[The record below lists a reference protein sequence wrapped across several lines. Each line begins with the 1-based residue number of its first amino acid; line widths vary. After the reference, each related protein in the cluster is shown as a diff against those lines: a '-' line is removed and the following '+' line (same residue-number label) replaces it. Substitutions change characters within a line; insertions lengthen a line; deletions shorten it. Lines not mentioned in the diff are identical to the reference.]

1 MINNLPIID
10 VKNDDMEIWVKKK
23 PEKGAHIRVSRGL
36 YCHHGVYIGDGQ
48 VIHFTGRDEDS
59 VLDWSKPEV
68 IETDMDY
75 FLKDG
80 VLEVKE
86 YTDEELKDLYPVDH
100 IVAYAKA
107 CLGDKGYNLVFNN
120 CEHFANTCTL
130 GRFRSK
136 QVERVFDMVFKTD
149 RRKQSMGLFGKVGGF
164 LKGLFGGKSSGDSG
178 SRSASNTNTNI
189 TTNTT
194 YEPDKVKVAEIEAQT
209 KTRLANMEMERIK
222 LSRDAQLEI
231 MEQEYRFKVGYE
243 EAKALG
249 FNNIATTIVNMQE
262 KLTEIAQKR
271 IAIIENGSLDIVR
284 EIEGFYLELKERVQE
299 DSYKYSEEK
308 VPRLLEI
315 LKMYD
320 ENSPA
325 YKLYFKRIEDDM
337 NSQIMSYNKQMDGI
351 AERQAKIIDSFLASK
366 EKMLEQS
373 SQITNSLIEN
383 ILTNNNENFQL
394 QSLSDMKSIENNM
407 NDKKLLGSGENK

>member
-1 MINNLPIID
+1 MVNNSLIID
-10 VKNDDMEIWVKKK
+10 VTDNDMETWVKKK
-23 PEKGAHIRVSRGL
+23 PEKGSHIRVNRGL
-36 YCHHGVYIGDGQ
+36 YFHHGVYIGDGQ

-68 IETDMDY
+68 IETDLNY

-86 YTDEELKDLYPVDH
+86 YNDEELKDLYPVNH

-149 RRKQSMGLFGKVGGF
+149 RGKRKMGLFGTIGGF
-164 LKGLFGGKSSGDSG
+164 FKGLFGGKSSGGSG
-178 SRSASNTNTNI
+178 SRSTS
-189 TTNTT
+189 NTT
-194 YEPDKVKVAEIEAQT
+194 YEPDKVKVAEIESQT
-209 KTRLANMEMERIK
+209 KIRLADMEIERIK

-271 IAIIENGSLDIVR
+271 IAIIENGSLDLVR
-284 EIEGFYLELKERVQE
+284 EIEGFYIELKNKVEE
-299 DSYKYSEEK
+299 NNFKYSEEK
-308 VPRLLEI
+308 LPKLLEV
-315 LKMYD
+315 LEKYD

-337 NSQIMSYNKQMDGI
+337 NSQLMSYNKQIEGI

-383 ILTNNNENFQL
+383 VLINNNDNFQL
-394 QSLSDMKSIENNM
+394 QSLSDIKSIGNNV
-407 NDKKLLGSGENK
+407 NNKRLLGDGENK